1 MRLCIVKGETPGR
14 ELVVDKAEFT
24 IGREIDN
31 DFVISEVGVSRHHCR
46 LSLVG
51 GEWLV
56 EDCHSVNGILV
67 NGQKVDGGIILRT
80 NDEIT
85 VFSHVFRFLSE
96 SPNGVPTPLRPPT
109 KASLGTVRPT
119 ETNVQT
125 TADISKPVGALAN
138 DAEKPSRRTAGGAA
152 TIIKLAVLVI
162 ILALAAY
169 LGYKLLKTG
178 AQTPTDATAPAT
190 PATAET
196 TAADQAPTPPA
207 AGAQTALL
215 PETAVAGLAAQPVQN
230 TAENTTPSENAP
242 AAAPAEADAPEAA
255 PAAFTESNSRPLPRP
270 PASISIVV
278 RSEPPG
284 AEVFINKTSYGITP
298 AVVPDLAPGR
308 HLLELQLDGYEDV
321 NRQIQIPEDYSNQP
335 FAMHLRAG
343 TLLLTS
349 TPAGAGVWHGR
360 QFYGITPVLLKNLPE
375 GQYDFSLHGPGC
387 EPHKVTATVS
397 RAKGEVIAAEL
408 KSTLGSVAVTSRP
421 PGCRVYLDGIFKG
434 VTSADKGE
442 LLLTDLAAG
451 PATMKVEHSSGVFAS
466 GAITIAKG
474 STLEKN
480 ATLWVPTHCLTL
492 IDGKKAIGL
501 LLEQNEH
508 GDVVLEDRSRRAERF
523 LKPQIT
529 DIKTLTNEE
538 IAEFFSNVDK
548 DKEKTAPGANTEL
561 SRKDDISMSAPELQQ
576 ELKRLTI
583 QEFNEM
589 YKGKQ
594 ILLTGLTT
602 LRQQQKGDKTPAM
615 VYFGQLICARLALGT
630 GAEDWER
637 IGAAAKNNAPISVR
651 GICDGIKDKAV
662 ILDGCTV
669 VQ

>member
-1 MRLCIVKGETPGR
+1 MRLCIVKGDTPGR
-14 ELVVDKAEFT
+14 ELPVDKAEFT

-67 NGQKVDGGIILRT
+67 NGQKVDGGIILRP

-85 VFSHVFRFLSE
+85 VFSHVFRFLSA
-96 SPNGVPTPLRPPT
+96 STNGAPAPFRPPT
-109 KASLGTVRPT
+109 KTSLGTIPPA

-125 TADISKPVGALAN
+125 TADISKPAATLAK
-138 DAEKPSRRTAGGAA
+138 DTMKPDRRTTGA
-152 TIIKLAVLVI
+152 TIIKLVVLGI
-162 ILALAAY
+162 ILAMAAY
-169 LGYKLLKTG
+169 LGYKLLKTSPQPP
-178 AQTPTDATAPAT
+178 ADATAT
-190 PATAET
+190 ATAAIPET
-196 TAADQAPTPPA
+196 ATADQATPTPD
-207 AGAQTALL
+207 AGAGTALL
-215 PETAVAGLAAQPVQN
+215 PETAVTGLAAQPVQN
-230 TAENTTPSENAP
+230 AAEDTTPSSAAPDETDAQKTPPAASAENT
-242 AAAPAEADAPEAA
+242 D
-255 PAAFTESNSRPLPRP
+255 RPRP
-270 PASISIVV
+270 RTSASIAIVI

-284 AEVFINKTSYGITP
+284 AEVFIDKTSYGIAP

-321 NRQIQIPEDYSNQP
+321 GRQIQIPEDNTSQP

-349 TPAGAGVWHGR
+349 SPAGAGVWHGR
-360 QFYGITPVLLKNLPE
+360 QFYGITPLLLKNLPE

-387 EPHKVTATVS
+387 EPQKVTATVS

-434 VTSADKGE
+434 ITSADKGE

-451 PATMKVEHSSGVFAS
+451 PATMKVEHPSGVFAS
-466 GAITIAKG
+466 GAITITKG

-480 ATLWVPTHCLTL
+480 ATLWVPTHSLTL
-492 IDGKKAIGL
+492 IDGKKVAGL

-538 IAEFFSNVDK
+538 IADFIKNADK
-548 DKEKTAPGANTEL
+548 DSEKNAPGAAMEL
-561 SRKDDISMSAPELQQ
+561 SRKDDFSLTASDLLQ

-583 QEFNEM
+583 QDFNEM

-594 ILLTGLTT
+594 ILLTGQTS

-630 GAEDWER
+630 AAEDWER
-637 IGAAAKNNAPISVR
+637 LGAAAKNNAPVSVR

-669 VQ
+669 VP